1 MQTNNSNK
9 AIMQIH
15 LDPSN
20 TDIIAQD
27 LKEYASV
34 LSQSLGYDT
43 EEILAE
49 MSSDDIDHLIITFK
63 KYFNEYVEVLN
74 FDNISRY
81 KDET

>member
-1 MQTNNSNK
+1 
-9 AIMQIH
+9 MQIH

>member
-1 MQTNNSNK
+1 MPANNTNK
-9 AIMQIH
+9 TIMQIH

-20 TDIIAQD
+20 TEVIAQD

-43 EEILAE
+43 EEILSE
-49 MSSDDIDHLIITFK
+49 MSSDDIHHLIVTFQ

-74 FDNISRY
+74 FENISRFNE
-81 KDET
+81 KQ